1 MDLSKLHGL
10 TTETL
15 MAMKKEIDVVLAS
28 RLDTEICH
36 GRRASFKD
44 NSGNTRIILIK
55 RISAK
60 SISGSETS
68 DSLAPG
74 MSWRVPK
81 GAIQV
86 EPVILNV
93 SPTPVAPKAPL
104 HRPVSA
110 DASW

>member
-15 MAMKKEIDVVLAS
+15 MAMKKEIDAVLAS

-36 GRRASFKD
+36 GRRATFKD
-44 NSGNTRIILIK
+44 NSGNTRIILIE
-55 RISAK
+55 RISDK
-60 SISGSETS
+60 SVSGSETG
-68 DSLAPG
+68 DSLVPG
-74 MSWRVPK
+74 TSWRVAK
-81 GAIQV
+81 GMIQV
-86 EPVILNV
+86 EPVVRNPN
-93 SPTPVAPKAPL
+93 PTPVAPKAPL